1 MRRNLPVKLA
11 VGRFLGR
18 ARSID
23 LNRVKQKELNLKP
36 FSFKALVEA
45 FRKVLDEYAG
55 MSPAETAAF
64 RREQMRLLV
73 ASTRAYPY
81 VLPPIYGAV
90 AFVFYR
96 MAPSPVPLIWFGI
109 GLVLVTITAMWLRWY
124 QALDQGRQESARSF
138 NQIAMLHSAMTWYVV
153 SMAIWGWNPEDDLTN
168 MLVISLMIAS
178 LLIRTATLN
187 ASLKV
192 FYIAAIP
199 NALVLTLRPLAEGGD
214 FYIAVG
220 VMTTFGVLMMFLV
233 AHRSNQFVRENV
245 TLRMTKDT
253 LIEDLRVHDVE
264 LRGNRD
270 YLRMI
275 LDNVAQGISVW
286 DKTLTLTAWNTGFAE
301 VLNLPEDWPEK
312 GRSLDEFNDFCSERG
327 DYTSEEGDKML
338 AEARSEEGIQPHVYE
353 RSLSNG
359 KTIEVQANPM
369 PDGGIVLTY
378 QEITERKLGER
389 LLGESTEEISRQLS
403 TLQEHKERLEQR
415 AAEAEAMAVDL
426 IAARREAEDGM
437 ARIKTVFDTAADGLV
452 TISAEGVIDAFN
464 PAAVNMFGYD
474 LDEIVG
480 KNVSALMPQPYRS
493 EHDEYLKRYLTGSAT
508 RRPGEYLEF
517 EAARKD
523 GTTFPIEISVAEM
536 NIGGETMFTGVIRDI
551 SERKKAAA
559 AIKRMALN
567 DALTGL
573 PNRNLFQRRLTDA
586 VKNARRLKRM
596 VGVVLLDI
604 DNFKP
609 INDIFG
615 HPLGDKLLKV
625 LGLRL
630 NESLREVDT
639 VARLGGDEFAL
650 IMANLDTAEN
660 ISVPMQRVLNVIS
673 EPIELDG
680 ERHQVSASL
689 GITFFPADADDA
701 DELIRKAEVA
711 LYKAK
716 EAGGGRYMLFD
727 EEMDTSARA
736 RRDVEDGI
744 ELALEKGQFELYYQ
758 PLIDMVHETVMG
770 AEALMRW
777 NHPERGLVPP
787 LEFIEIAEASGQIIR
802 MGEWAL
808 RTACRQAREWRQQGL
823 PEFRVAVNISPR
835 QFLNDNL
842 LDCVESALSD
852 ADLKPHLLELEI
864 NEGMLMSDTEDVIQK
879 LQALRELGVQ
889 LAIDDFGTGYSSLS
903 YLKKLPVDRLK
914 IDHSFIRD
922 IDTDKDDA
930 SITAAVITLG
940 QSLNLAVIAEGVET
954 VEHVRHLLRE
964 GCSEG
969 QGYYYSRPVP
979 TDDFVAWC
987 KNYIAE
993 NAQAKPKKKKATRAR
1008 KRAAA
1013 SGK

>member
-1 MRRNLPVKLA
+1 MALCQFPGKARLVRLFGVK
-11 VGRFLGR
+11 
-18 ARSID
+18 S
-23 LNRVKQKELNLKP
+23 KESKLKP
-36 FSFKALVEA
+36 FSFKALVA
-45 FRKVLDEYAG
+45 PLLRVVDEYEG
-55 MSPAETAAF
+55 MSPAETAAY
-64 RREQMRLLV
+64 RAEQMRLLV

-90 AFVFYR
+90 AYIFYQ
-96 MAPSPVPLIWFGI
+96 MAPSSVPLIWFGI
-109 GLVLVTITAMWLRWY
+109 GLILVTVTAVWLRQY
-124 QALDQGRQESARSF
+124 QGLDQSRKESARSF
-138 NQIAMLHSAMTWYVV
+138 NQIATLHSAMTWYVV
-153 SMAIWGWNPEDDLTN
+153 SMAIWGWSPENDITN

-178 LLIRTATLN
+178 MLIRTATLN

-192 FYIAAIP
+192 FYIAAVP
-199 NALVLTLRPLAEGGD
+199 NAFVLLLRPLAEGGD
-214 FYIAVG
+214 FYISVG
-220 VMTTFGVLMMFLV
+220 IMATFGVLMMFIV
-233 AHRSNQFVRENV
+233 AHRLNQFVRDNV
-245 TLRMTKDT
+245 ILRTTKDT
-253 LIEDLRVHDVE
+253 LIENLRVHDEE
-264 LRGNRD
+264 LRGNHD
-270 YLRMI
+270 YLSTV
-275 LDNVAQGISVW
+275 LDSVAQGISVW
-286 DKTLTLTAWNTGFAE
+286 DKDLTLTGWNGGFAKI
-301 VLNLPEDWPEK
+301 LSLPEGWVKK
-312 GRSLDEFNDFCSERG
+312 GRTMDEFVCFCDERG
-327 DYTSEEGDKML
+327 DYSSEESDEML
-338 AEARSEEGIQPHVYE
+338 ADARSENRIRQHQYE
-353 RSLSNG
+353 SALASG
-359 KTIEVQANPM
+359 KTLEVQASPM
-369 PDGGIVLTY
+369 PDGGFVLTY
-378 QEITERKLGER
+378 QEITERKLAER

-415 AAEAEAMAVDL
+415 AAEAEAMTSDL
-426 IAARREAEDGM
+426 IAARSEAEDGM
-437 ARIKTVFDTAADGLV
+437 TRIKSVFDTAADGLI
-452 TISAEGVIDAFN
+452 TISAGGLIDAFN
-464 PAAVNMFGYD
+464 PAAERMFGFSS
-474 LDEIVG
+474 DEIVG
-480 KNVSALMPQPYRS
+480 KNVSALMPEPQRS
-493 EHDEYLKRYLTGSAT
+493 DHDEHLRRYLTGSPA
-508 RRPGEYLEF
+508 RQPGEFLEF
-517 EAARKD
+517 EAANKD
-523 GTTFPIEISVAEM
+523 GKTFPIELSVAQM

-573 PNRNLFQRRLTDA
+573 PNRNLFQRRLSDA
-586 VKNARRLKRM
+586 VKNARRLKRL
-596 VGVVLLDI
+596 VGVVMLDI

-615 HPLGDKLLKV
+615 HPVGDKLLKII
-625 LGLRL
+625 GLRL

-650 IMANLDTAEN
+650 IMTNMDTTDNVN
-660 ISVPMQRVLNVIS
+660 IPMQRILNVIS

-680 ERHQVSASL
+680 ERHQVSTSI
-689 GITFFPADADDA
+689 GITFFPDDADDP

-716 EAGGGRYMLFD
+716 EAGGSQYLLFD
-727 EEMDTSARA
+727 EEMDASARA
-736 RRDVEDGI
+736 RRDTEEGI
-744 ELALEKGQFELYYQ
+744 KVGLERGEFELYYQ

-787 LEFIEIAEASGQIIR
+787 YEFIEIAEASGQIVP

-808 RTACRQAREWRQQGL
+808 RTACRQAREWRAQGL

-842 LDCVESALSD
+842 VDCVKSALND
-852 ADLKPHLLELEI
+852 ADLDPSLLELEI
-864 NEGMLMSDTEDVIQK
+864 NEGMVMSDTEDVIGK
-879 LQALRELGVQ
+879 LQALRDLGVQ

-914 IDHSFIRD
+914 IDQSFIRD

-930 SITAAVITLG
+930 SITEAIINLG
-940 QSLNLAVIAEGVET
+940 QSLKLAVIAEGVET
-954 VEHVRHLLRE
+954 VEHVRHLLRK

-993 NAQAKPKKKKATRAR
+993 NTPAKPKKKKPAR
-1008 KRAAA
+1008 KRAGA